1 MMGDLSMNIQTRIKQ
16 IEGLKDSVICIP
28 NGDFN
33 EVIKV
38 KHISGIK
45 LDSLL
50 EQSSADKLIGQ
61 ITNLNFNFKGAR
73 VGGQDY
79 SDKRYRSFENA
90 RNSFLA
96 ILDTAIAEIKV
107 KEELE
112 QFISKKE
119 DGTSQI
125 AIKEIQNDRIFL
137 VHGHDRE
144 LLLEVDRFIKKLSL
158 SPVILSEADDDGQT
172 IIEKFE
178 RETQD
183 TKFAIIL
190 SSPDD
195 YGYSVIDGKDKIKYR
210 ARQNV
215 IFEMGYFV
223 GKLGRERTLTILKGE
238 LELPNDIQG
247 VIYKKDTEDWQ
258 PYLAKKLSK
267 LGYNVNPDWW
277 M

>member
-1 MMGDLSMNIQTRIKQ
+1 MDVQTRINQ
-16 IEGLKDSVICIP
+16 IEGLKDSVQCIP

-33 EVIKV
+33 EVKKV
-38 KHISGIK
+38 KHISDLK
-45 LDSLL
+45 LHSLL
-50 EQSSADKLIGQ
+50 EQSSADKLYGQ
-61 ITNLNFNFKGAR
+61 IANLNFNFMGIR
-73 VGGQDY
+73 VVGNDY
-79 SDKRYRSFENA
+79 SDRQYNSFEKA

-96 ILDTAIAEIKV
+96 ILDTAIEEIKV

-112 QFISKKE
+112 QFISEKE
-119 DGTSQI
+119 DETSQV
-125 AIKEIQNDRIFL
+125 AVKEVQNDRIFL

-144 LLLEVDRFIKKLSL
+144 LLLEVDRFIRKLSL

-195 YGYSVIDGKDKIKYR
+195 CGYSVVDGSDKIKYR

-247 VIYKKDTEDWQ
+247 VIYKKNTEDWQ

-277 M
+277 K